1 MLEYKRQID
10 LLRTNLTNEH
20 VKLAVKDN
28 ESYFSTFKSTIAKF
42 LTQELIIKFNIG
54 LDKIM
59 IQNLIS
65 PTDSDSISVPNHHEM
80 YSECYLMK
88 VPVPNWRI
96 KETVYFNLLATLHCM
111 FMN

>member
-59 IQNLIS
+59 I
-65 PTDSDSISVPNHHEM
+65 
-80 YSECYLMK
+80 
-88 VPVPNWRI
+88 
-96 KETVYFNLLATLHCM
+96 
-111 FMN
+111 